1 MDTSATRAGHA
12 PGDPAGPT
20 PDARAERGRVLWA
33 FNLSFGALLVMVAVF
48 ASQAGFDWRPWSVRP
63 QEWQGL
69 WGVLTAPLLH
79 GSLEHLGANAFA
91 LLILGTLAG
100 SVYPRATL
108 RTLPLMWLGSGLG
121 AWWLGDVGTYHIG
134 ASGVT
139 HGLMFL
145 LFVLGLIRRDRAAIA
160 TSMIAFLFYGGM
172 LLAIL
177 PREPGISWQSHMG
190 GALAGVL
197 GALLFR
203 HLDPLPPRKRYSWE
217 DEEDQDMEAVNGM
230 DDEHGLEPPRPAQ
243 VPVLWER
250 DSGRDAVVVPLRP
263 RRPEQ

>member
-1 MDTSATRAGHA
+1 MDMSSDHPALPAT
-12 PGDPAGPT
+12 PE
-20 PDARAERGRVLWA
+20 PDARQQRGRVLRA
-33 FNLSFGALLVMVAVF
+33 FNFSLGAVLVLLAVF
-48 ASQAGFDWRPWSVRP
+48 ASQAGFDWRPWAVQP
-63 QEWQGL
+63 HEWHGL
-69 WGVLTAPLLH
+69 WGMLTAPLLH

-91 LLILGTLAG
+91 ILILGTLAG
-100 SVYPRATL
+100 SVYPRATSWS
-108 RTLPLMWLGSGLG
+108 LPLMWLGSGLG
-121 AWWLGDVGTYHIG
+121 AWCLGDLGTFHLG

-190 GALAGVL
+190 GAIAGVI

-203 HLDPLPPRKRYSWE
+203 HLDPPLPRKRYSWE
-217 DEEDQDMEAVNGM
+217 DEEEAGSGEAGAV
-230 DDEHGLEPPRPAQ
+230 DDEQGLEPPRPRE
-243 VPVLWER
+243 VPVLWKR
-250 DSGRDAVVVPLRP
+250 DPGSDVVVVRLRP
-263 RRPEQ
+263 PPRSEE

>member
-1 MDTSATRAGHA
+1 MDLSL
-12 PGDPAGPT
+12 PPSDPAT
-20 PDARAERGRVLWA
+20 EAREQRGRVVRA
-33 FNLSFGALLVMVAVF
+33 FNLSFGAVLVMVAVL
-48 ASQAGFDWRPWSVRP
+48 ASQAGFDWRPFAVRP
-63 QEWQGL
+63 HEWVGL
-69 WGVLTAPLLH
+69 WGLLTAPLLH

-91 LLILGTLAG
+91 ILILGTLAG
-100 SVYPRATL
+100 SVYPKATL
-108 RTLPLMWLGSGLG
+108 RSLPLMWLGSGLG
-121 AWWLGDVGTYHIG
+121 AWWLGDVGTFHLG

-190 GALAGVL
+190 GAMAGVI

-217 DEEDQDMEAVNGM
+217 DEEEEDALAPEEDADGR
-230 DDEHGLEPPRPAQ
+230 EPPRPRE
-243 VPVLWER
+243 VPVLWQPAP
-250 DSGRDAVVVPLRP
+250 DPNGVVIRFRP
-263 RRPEQ
+263 REPSQD

>member
-1 MDTSATRAGHA
+1 MDTLNPLH
-12 PGDPAGPT
+12 DPAT
-20 PDARAERGRVLWA
+20 DAREQRGRVIRA
-33 FNLSFGALLVMVAVF
+33 FNISLGAVLAMVAVL
-48 ASQAGFDWRPWSVRP
+48 ASQAGFDWRPFAVRP
-63 QEWQGL
+63 HEWEGL

-91 LLILGTLAG
+91 ILILGTLAG
-100 SVYPRATL
+100 SVYPKATKWG
-108 RTLPLMWLGSGLG
+108 LPLMWLGSGLG
-121 AWWLGDVGTYHIG
+121 AWWLGDVGTFHLG

-190 GALAGVL
+190 GAMGGVI
-197 GALLFR
+197 AAILFR
-203 HLDPLPPRKRYSWE
+203 HLDPLLPRKRYSWE
-217 DEEDQDMEAVNGM
+217 DEEEEAALADDDGDGM
-230 DDEHGLEPPRPAQ
+230 EPPRPRE
-243 VPVLWER
+243 VPVLWQREPDPNGVVIRFRRR
-250 DSGRDAVVVPLRP
+250 DPSQD
-263 RRPEQ
+263 